1 MKNRTKIKTLIAVIA
16 IAPMVLL
23 GSACTPAQDQQADPA
38 PVTQTVTAPPATSQI
53 TPPSTLFPPDTAEGD
68 RSPQQQAPA
77 PKPQGPT
84 QGPQQGPQQKAPEDM
99 ELAPLPAGKTSIN
112 ELTDEEYADL
122 VFRTAALDNGITVPI
137 GKGLPY
143 ASAACG
149 NFDEGATLEQN
160 VYAAHEAFSDTNL
173 TLEDHAYLIG
183 VSIGLLCPEYESLV
197 E

>member
-68 RSPQQQAPA
+68 RTPQQQGPQV
-77 PKPQGPT
+77 PKQQGPT
-84 QGPQQGPQQKAPEDM
+84 QGPQQKAPEDM
-99 ELAPLPAGKTSIN
+99 ELAPLPAGKTSID

-122 VFRTAALDNGITVPI
+122 VFRTAALDAGITVPI

-160 VYAAHEAFSDTNL
+160 VYAAYEAFSDTNL